1 MVTSTLNKKI
11 LEVVT
16 MQVFRSGVFDRSE
29 KKYVGGLKTAWEI
42 GGIETE
48 QGRMV
53 LQRWFN
59 SSVVGSKILGCFQ
72 VGVRKTSPVGLDQKL
87 VIVCKMASKKSLIQN
102 FLCQNKRPV
111 TFSIKI
117 FYVK

>member
-29 KKYVGGLKTAWEI
+29 KKVVGGLKTAWDI

-59 SSVVGSKILGCFQ
+59 SSVVGSKSLGCLQ

-87 VIVCKMASKKSLIQN
+87 VIVCKMASKK
-102 FLCQNKRPV
+102 K
-111 TFSIKI
+111 
-117 FYVK
+117 YD

>member
-11 LEVVT
+11 FEVVT

-29 KKYVGGLKTAWEI
+29 KKVVGGLKTAWEI

-53 LQRWFN
+53 LQRC
-59 SSVVGSKILGCFQ
+59 GE
-72 VGVRKTSPVGLDQKL
+72 QKFR
-87 VIVCKMASKKSLIQN
+87 MFAGRS
-102 FLCQNKRPV
+102 
-111 TFSIKI
+111 T
-117 FYVK
+117 